1 MTKGQVNLLFLHPDM
16 SYGGAERQLINLLSG
31 SAQLSRFK
39 VFVAVY
45 QPEGMLWPELHRI
58 KNIQVVDLAVGTKWF
73 GSRVTALKRLI
84 VEQQI
89 GIVYSFLE
97 GPNLLSAFAR
107 ILGSGHRVVWGYRVS
122 SFRPLEFGVKGL
134 FASFLSKVIF
144 AQVDLMIANSTSG
157 FEQLLARKFPHDKLR
172 MIPNGINL
180 QRFRTDPVK
189 RTQYRASMKL
199 PSDRFVI
206 GTAGRIVRWKGHD
219 TFLRAA
225 AILKK
230 FRPDT
235 IFVIVGTGDQ
245 AWIEY
250 LHELADELGL
260 SDAVRWQSAST
271 NIEEVLNGFDLL
283 TVTSRSGEGFP
294 NIIGEAM
301 ATGVVVVGSDVGET
315 AELLKDVGFVFPPDD
330 HQTLAKLW
338 QQLVSDDKLR
348 SNLAAASRAKIIRSY
363 STERMVADTEIVLET
378 VFRTIGKFE

>member
-1 MTKGQVNLLFLHPDM
+1 MTRRKVNLLFLHPDM

-31 SAQLSRFK
+31 VVQLCRCK

-45 QPEGMLWPELHRI
+45 RSEGMLWPELNGI
-58 KNIQVVDLAVGTKWF
+58 KNIQVVDLAVGEKWF
-73 GSRVTALKRLI
+73 GSRVIALKRLI
-84 VEQQI
+84 VEQKI
-89 GIVYSFLE
+89 EIVYSFLE
-97 GPNLLSAFAR
+97 GPNLLSASAR
-107 ILGSGHRVVWGYRVS
+107 ILGSRHRAVWGYRVS
-122 SFRPLEFGVKGL
+122 SFRAFEFGVKGL
-134 FASFLSKVIF
+134 FASFFSKVMF

-157 FEQLLARKFPHDKLR
+157 FEQLLARKFAPDKLK

-189 RTQYRASMKL
+189 RAQYRATMKL
-199 PSDRFVI
+199 ASDRFVI
-206 GTAGRIVRWKGHD
+206 GTAGRIVKWKGHD

-230 FRPDT
+230 FRPDA

-245 AWIEY
+245 AWIKY
-250 LHELADELGL
+250 LHDLADELGL

-271 NIEEVLNGFDLL
+271 NIEEVLNGLDLL

-301 ATGVVVVGSDVGET
+301 ATGVVVVGTDVGET
-315 AELLKDVGFVFPPDD
+315 AELLKDVGLVFRPDD

-338 QQLVSDDKLR
+338 QQLASNAKLR
-348 SNLAAASRAKIIRSY
+348 TNLAAASRAKIVRSY
-363 STERMVADTEIVLET
+363 STERMVADTGMALET
-378 VFRTIGKFE
+378 VIRKIGISE